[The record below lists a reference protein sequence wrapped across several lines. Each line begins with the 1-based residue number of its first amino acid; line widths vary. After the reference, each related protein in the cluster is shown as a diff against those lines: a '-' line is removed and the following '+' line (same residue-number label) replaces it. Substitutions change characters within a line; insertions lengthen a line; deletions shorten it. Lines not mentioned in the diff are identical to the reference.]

1 MRVEVG
7 VRGTEIGQIIGP
19 KSKALQQKY
28 TAKVEN
34 PKIPRPNL
42 IKSAGSRPARTP
54 RREKEDEMSWKT
66 LVIAAVTLGCGSSV
80 MAQDKQSELFLG
92 IWEINLTKTVNYPQQ
107 SQMIINVPA
116 PGGGF
121 ISTRATI
128 AKENKSSS
136 SEIHPVAFDGKPH
149 ATTGGDVREITYKL
163 IDPYTIE
170 RTHNRNGRITVD
182 TEQVSKDG
190 KTLTVTQPGGVTRI
204 YDKKFSVKAD

>member
-1 MRVEVG
+1 M
-7 VRGTEIGQIIGP
+7 
-19 KSKALQQKY
+19 
-28 TAKVEN
+28 
-34 PKIPRPNL
+34 
-42 IKSAGSRPARTP
+42 SR
-54 RREKEDEMSWKT
+54 KT
-66 LVIAAVTLGCGSSV
+66 FVIAVVMLGCCTRL
-80 MAQDKQSELFLG
+80 MAQDKQSEPFVG

-107 SQMIINVPA
+107 SQMIVNVPA

-136 SEIHPVAFDGKPH
+136 AEIHPVAFDGKPH
-149 ATTGGDVREITYKL
+149 ATTGGDAREISYKL

-190 KTLTVTQPGGVTRI
+190 KTLTVIQPGGVMRI
-204 YDKKFSVKAD
+204 YDKKFNVTQAGR

>member
-1 MRVEVG
+1 MSFERTHKSSNTALRAVRSYRLIQNDRRAVRVGDEVA
-7 VRGTEIGQIIGP
+7 GT
-19 KSKALQQKY
+19 
-28 TAKVEN
+28 
-34 PKIPRPNL
+34 
-42 IKSAGSRPARTP
+42 ARA
-54 RREKEDEMSWKT
+54 KEDAMSWKA
-66 LVIAAVTLGCGSSV
+66 LVVAIVTLGSCPSLI
-80 MAQDKQSELFLG
+80 AQDKQSEPFLG
-92 IWEINLTKTVNYPQQ
+92 IWEINLTRTVNYPQQ

-116 PGGGF
+116 RGGGF

-149 ATTGGDVREITYKL
+149 ATTGGDAREITYKL